1 MMNKQNFMLTLNK
14 WREEKNLARLV
25 YRIIKFE
32 ENESM
37 LSYEQICNR
46 AKSFIYTK
54 QQLADTEREQHNEI
68 TYVCMEMKSL
78 FESKGCT
85 DIYWK
90 DYDMYFKR
98 NGKEHITSL
107 RTQIGEIES
116 KYRKMI
122 YHPQIQE
129 AINIVLNAKW
139 IEEIEV
145 PFRYSGTG
153 DIIKGKGYSKYRAI
167 ALK

>member
-14 WREEKNLARLV
+14 WREEKNLARLI

-32 ENESM
+32 EDESM
-37 LSYEQICNR
+37 LSHEQICNR

-54 QQLADTEREQHNEI
+54 QQLEDMKKQEAREIADYKFKMTKF
-68 TYVCMEMKSL
+68 Y
-78 FESKGCT
+78 ESKGCT
-85 DIYWK
+85 NISWK
-90 DYDMYFKR
+90 YDDMTYYVKDKVYFTTFAKA
-98 NGKEHITSL
+98 
-107 RTQIGEIES
+107 IGEIES

-153 DIIKGKGYSKYRAI
+153 DIIKGKGYMKYKAI
-167 ALK
+167 K

>member
-1 MMNKQNFMLTLNK
+1 M
-14 WREEKNLARLV
+14 
-25 YRIIKFE
+25 
-32 ENESM
+32 
-37 LSYEQICNR
+37 
-46 AKSFIYTK
+46 
-54 QQLADTEREQHNEI
+54 
-68 TYVCMEMKSL
+68 
-78 FESKGCT
+78 
-85 DIYWK
+85 
-90 DYDMYFKR
+90 

-153 DIIKGKGYSKYRAI
+153 DIQKGKGYMKYKAI
-167 ALK
+167 MIPITKMK